1 MKIEK
6 YGVIHQTAHC
16 QNCSKTNEDYSGGK
30 ARKWGYTHAKST
42 GHTVIVETGT
52 AIQYN

>member
-6 YGVIHQTAHC
+6 YGVIHQIADC
-16 QNCSKTNEDYSGGK
+16 QDCDKFNHDFNK
-30 ARKWGYTHAKST
+30 ARSWGYAHAKRT

>member
-6 YGVIHQTAHC
+6 YGVIHQVADC
-16 QNCSKTNEDYSGGK
+16 QDCDLFNHDHNR
-30 ARKWGYTHAKST
+30 ARSWGYEHAKHS

-52 AIQYN
+52 AIKYN

>member
-6 YGVIHQTAHC
+6 YGVIHQIADCEDCDFYNGYH
-16 QNCSKTNEDYSGGK
+16 NEARSK
-30 ARKWGYTHAKST
+30 GYAHAKST

-52 AIQYN
+52 SVKYN